1 MEKVHIYI
9 LLPLQLEKEG
19 VTMPVKYKID
29 VLASLKNAGYSTYKL
44 RREKLLGESV
54 IQQLRDGALVSWPN
68 MGRLCHLL
76 NCQPGDILE
85 YEDDSAESA
94 TDPEYEL
101 VTRFGVAP
109 SVFIGAGN
117 DQSVGLCRR
126 LKHLIVVR
134 LGASAAVLG
143 MEHFGVVLVAHLM
156 QEGGCHVLN
165 RSVQRPGCN
174 VDFPPFLSFNAPR

>member
-1 MEKVHIYI
+1 MHIYI

-68 MGRLCHLL
+68 MGRLCHLQ
-76 NCQPGDILE
+76 NCQPADILE

-94 TDPEYEL
+94 TEPE
-101 VTRFGVAP
+101 
-109 SVFIGAGN
+109 
-117 DQSVGLCRR
+117 
-126 LKHLIVVR
+126 
-134 LGASAAVLG
+134 
-143 MEHFGVVLVAHLM
+143 
-156 QEGGCHVLN
+156 
-165 RSVQRPGCN
+165 
-174 VDFPPFLSFNAPR
+174 

>member
-1 MEKVHIYI
+1 MHIYI

-76 NCQPGDILE
+76 ICQPGDILE

-94 TDPEYEL
+94 TDPE
-101 VTRFGVAP
+101 
-109 SVFIGAGN
+109 
-117 DQSVGLCRR
+117 
-126 LKHLIVVR
+126 
-134 LGASAAVLG
+134 
-143 MEHFGVVLVAHLM
+143 
-156 QEGGCHVLN
+156 
-165 RSVQRPGCN
+165 
-174 VDFPPFLSFNAPR
+174 

>member
-9 LLPLQLEKEG
+9 LLPLPLKKEG

-29 VLASLKNAGYSTYKL
+29 VLAALKTAGYSTYKL

-54 IQQLRDGALVSWPN
+54 IQQLRDEALVSWPN

-94 TDPEYEL
+94 TNPE
-101 VTRFGVAP
+101 
-109 SVFIGAGN
+109 
-117 DQSVGLCRR
+117 
-126 LKHLIVVR
+126 
-134 LGASAAVLG
+134 
-143 MEHFGVVLVAHLM
+143 
-156 QEGGCHVLN
+156 
-165 RSVQRPGCN
+165 
-174 VDFPPFLSFNAPR
+174 